1 MYMYLYIYMLYIYMQ
16 CLFVSIR
23 MYTHNSIYV
32 HTYENNERCNVNVDR
47 FLLSPGPSV
56 VWVFRYFL
64 IFWIGFSFE
73 FSQFAKTIRICFF
86 GKMLAMFDLAWIR
99 LPGSNVKHDRKSFL
113 CLKFLS
119 LWIWFCMCVALVCR
133 CWLWAC
139 WDVAKHNE

>member
-1 MYMYLYIYMLYIYMQ
+1 MQ

-86 GKMLAMFDLAWIR
+86 GKVLAMFDLAWISF
-99 LPGSNVKHDRKSFL
+99 PGSNVKHDWKLYL
-113 CLKFLS
+113 CLKFLF
-119 LWIWFCMCVALVCR
+119 LWIWFCMCIALVFR

-139 WDVAKHNE
+139 WDVVKHNE